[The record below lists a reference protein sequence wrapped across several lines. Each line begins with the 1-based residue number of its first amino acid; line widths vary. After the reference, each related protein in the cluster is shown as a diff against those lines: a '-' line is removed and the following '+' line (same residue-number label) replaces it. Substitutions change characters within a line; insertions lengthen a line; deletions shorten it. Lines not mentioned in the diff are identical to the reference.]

1 MENITEITNH
11 YQHQVFNTYADAL
24 AFGKT
29 EMGWEE
35 DNILE
40 RKEIITLEVNS
51 RIEECTLDCIM
62 VDSGS
67 EDYLYFLNL

>member
-1 MENITEITNH
+1 MENITEITDQ
-11 YQHQVFNTYADAL
+11 YQHQVFNTYPDAL
-24 AFGKT
+24 AFGKA

-35 DNILE
+35 SDVLK
-40 RKEIITLEVNS
+40 RKETITLEVNNE
-51 RIEECTLDCIM
+51 IERHTLDCIM

>member
-1 MENITEITNH
+1 MENITEITDQ
-11 YQHQVFNTYADAL
+11 YQHQVFNTYSDAL
-24 AFGKT
+24 AFGKA

-35 DNILE
+35 SNVLE
-40 RKEIITLEVNS
+40 RKDTITLEVNNE
-51 RIEECTLDCIM
+51 IERHTLDCIM